1 MWIKKSLFAKL
12 LLGMLIASIIPFLL
26 SNIVSYRTT
35 SEGIRQKTI
44 DLNLKT
50 MSLALDNVKRYMQEL
65 SLDMVAYY
73 QDSQLMDNLRKTDVS
88 AALQFQT
95 REQLNQLYGSRAE
108 IRAVRYVSNQ
118 NNQTIT
124 LYNNAQVGSLNS
136 FADTPVPRQQSDWD
150 ESKEFEVAELGK
162 ERVLVMHKP
171 LIDYPESTVLGM
183 TSLYVGI
190 DKIASVLGPLAE
202 PSSGEVTF
210 LYVKG
215 GENLLYTSDGEQEKE
230 KEVAASSFSG
240 EVGSYSGTFGG
251 EQGIFIYL
259 KDAYKDLPLTI
270 AKFVPKDTINS
281 SANQMLSRVLLI
293 QLLGLGLVILLTAI
307 LTFVIIKPI
316 RRLIRMIGRV
326 ESGNYKLEPLQRNLD
341 ELGVLE
347 HRFQTMIRNLDELVI
362 KDYRNKLEVS
372 TARLKMLQA
381 QINPHFLYNTL
392 QMIGTLALRKGVV
405 EVNDKITELGSI
417 LRYSMDLETE
427 SVPLSREIQQMEDYL
442 SLQKS
447 RFNHRLSYTIS
458 CPPAAM
464 QLLVPKMILQP
475 LVENSIIHGF
485 EKGKGIGVLHIAI
498 EWSDEKLYIRVIDN
512 GKGFNPDT
520 VRHLKEAYAS
530 VEPYQ
535 KQHGIGLMNVLHRL
549 QLLYGTGFEW
559 NIRSTPYETTA
570 ISLGISTEL
579 LTAGG
584 KADES
589 TDRR

>member
-73 QDSQLMDNLRKTDVS
+73 QDSLLMDNLRKTDVS

-118 NNQTIT
+118 NKQTIT
-124 LYNNAQVGSLNS
+124 LYNNDQVGSLNS
-136 FADTPVPRQQSDWD
+136 FADTPVPKQQSDWD

-202 PSSGEVTF
+202 PSSGEVTS
-210 LYVKG
+210 LYVQ
-215 GENLLYTSDGEQEKE
+215 GEQNLLYTSDGEQEKE
-230 KEVAASSFSG
+230 QEIAASSFSG

-259 KDAYKDLPLTI
+259 KDTYKELPLTI
-270 AKFVPKDTINS
+270 AKFVPKDAINL

-326 ESGNYKLEPLQRNLD
+326 ESGNYKIEPLQLNVD

-392 QMIGTLALRKGVV
+392 QMIGTLALRKGAV

-427 SVPLSREIQQMEDYL
+427 HVPLSREIQQMEDYL

-447 RFNHRLSYTIS
+447 RFKHRLSYTIS

-485 EKGKGIGVLHIAI
+485 EKGTGIGVLHIAI
-498 EWSDEKLYIRVIDN
+498 EWSEEKLYIRVIDN
-512 GKGFNPDT
+512 GKGFDPDT
-520 VRHLKEAYAS
+520 VRHLKEEYVS
-530 VEPYQ
+530 TGPYQ

-570 ISLGISTEL
+570 LSLGISTDL

-584 KADES
+584 IVDES
-589 TDRR
+589 TNRR